1 MAANTLYNALTS
13 PLSTAFSLSNSA
25 VNLASTSILTAGS
38 YAAASPYSPVSA
50 IIERGVIRILS
61 QQVRYGQLTL
71 ILPDGREWK
80 FAGGK
85 GEVVAQARGVP
96 PAKSSKTMPIVVEAE
111 SDVSSEDDGS
121 RAGSPRVL
129 SSVASTATLVSGHTT
144 PTPSHSKF
152 SDLSLTADPT
162 SVPFTGVTI
171 TPDLKPRTPASH
183 APHVTVH
190 IHSSNFFMRILLSG
204 DLGFAEAYMA
214 GECSIHTTRNPTQ
227 VLSTRYYGSDILDP
241 ATAQRQGAALLDLF
255 QIIIRSDHPADIS
268 APGARA
274 EKKREN
280 LNAGGISA
288 GLQSLPAVVFSALG
302 RITTNSRFVNSVRNS
317 VGNIRAHYDIS
328 NRDVFPGSA
337 RHSTHPWME
346 TDELERSQY
355 AKLHHIIRKAKIGQG
370 HRVLEIGSGW
380 GSFAIEAV
388 RTTGCTVD
396 TLTLSEQQKSLA
408 EERIKLAG
416 LQDKITVHLMDFR
429 SIPKEWYHTFDRLV
443 SIEMLEAVGK
453 EYIKPYFEMIDSVL
467 NDQGVACFQVITIP
481 EARFATYANTEDF
494 IRKWIFPGGF
504 LPSVSFTTDMIEKG
518 SHGRLVIDS
527 ICNIGVSA

>member
-1 MAANTLYNALTS
+1 MAANTLYNVLTS
-13 PLSTAFSLSNSA
+13 PLSTAYSLSNST

-96 PAKSSKTMPIVVEAE
+96 SATSSKTMPIVVEAE
-111 SDVSSEDDGS
+111 SDVSSEDDAS
-121 RAGSPRVL
+121 RAGSPRVT
-129 SSVASTATLVSGHTT
+129 SSVASTSTLVSGNTT
-144 PTPSHSKF
+144 PYNATPSNSKF
-152 SDLSLTADPT
+152 PDLSFTQTDPT

-171 TPDLKPRTPASH
+171 TPDLKNPTTASQ

-214 GECSIHTTRNPTQ
+214 GECSIHTTRNPSQ
-227 VLSTRYYGSDILDP
+227 VLSTRYYTTDILDP
-241 ATAQRQGAALLDLF
+241 ASPQREGAALLDLF

-268 APGARA
+268 ALGARA

-288 GLQSLPAVVFSALG
+288 GLQSLPAIVFSALG

-328 NRDVFPGSA
+328 NR
-337 RHSTHPWME
+337 
-346 TDELERSQY
+346 
-355 AKLHHIIRKAKIGQG
+355 
-370 HRVLEIGSGW
+370 
-380 GSFAIEAV
+380 
-388 RTTGCTVD
+388 
-396 TLTLSEQQKSLA
+396 
-408 EERIKLAG
+408 
-416 LQDKITVHLMDFR
+416 
-429 SIPKEWYHTFDRLV
+429 
-443 SIEMLEAVGK
+443 
-453 EYIKPYFEMIDSVL
+453 
-467 NDQGVACFQVITIP
+467 
-481 EARFATYANTEDF
+481 
-494 IRKWIFPGGF
+494 
-504 LPSVSFTTDMIEKG
+504 
-518 SHGRLVIDS
+518 
-527 ICNIGVSA
+527 